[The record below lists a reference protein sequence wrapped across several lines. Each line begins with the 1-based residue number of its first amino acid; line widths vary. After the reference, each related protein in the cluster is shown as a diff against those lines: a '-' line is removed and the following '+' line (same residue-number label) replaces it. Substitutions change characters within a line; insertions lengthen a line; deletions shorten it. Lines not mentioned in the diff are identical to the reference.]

1 MSGALAELA
10 FLNLLLHLA
19 IARKKVT
26 VTCTEK
32 QIRVLFKYSKTLTQ
46 EAAAAKAGMSLR
58 TARNY
63 LKGGGAMASYKKP
76 WKWRQTHKDVFG
88 MVWDVVEEMLEIDSG
103 LQSQTLMQWLIDTY
117 PEQNFTW
124 KLLRT
129 LQRRIR
135 RWRGLKGPDQD
146 VKFPQRHI
154 PGKQSQS
161 DWTHCNEL
169 NVKIDGQPYPHML
182 FHFMLPYSRW
192 ETAHI
197 SNSESFDN
205 LTMGYVKAVAEL
217 GAVAE
222 DHRTDNLTAAVN
234 NHGTRHVF
242 NERWTAFLNHYGVAP
257 SMNNAGLSH
266 ENGSVEK
273 SHDLLKNALDQA
285 LRLRGSRDFSCVAEY
300 EKFIRRILDQRN
312 KGRKERLAEE
322 MRVLKP
328 LPEQHWN
335 DPKEECPTVT
345 SFSTISVDKVLY
357 SVPSRLIA
365 RELKAL
371 VYPETVRVFLGETL
385 VQEMPRLA
393 PGSRKINYRHVV
405 SHLLRKPGAFANYQ
419 YREELFPSLT
429 FRQAYDA
436 LKQGRPE
443 RADKEY
449 LSILHLAAMNSEQ
462 DVEAALVTLL
472 EVKQLPLSATVREL
486 VQATPR
492 EVPPVSIPVP
502 DLCSYDLLLL
512 HLSRAPK
519 EAHP

>member
-1 MSGALAELA
+1 M
-10 FLNLLLHLA
+10 
-19 IARKKVT
+19 
-26 VTCTEK
+26 TCTQK
-32 QIRVLFKYSKTLTQ
+32 QVQVLFKYSKTLTQ

-63 LKGGGAMASYKKP
+63 LSGGGAMTKK
-76 WKWRQTHKDVFG
+76 WIWRQTHKDVFE
-88 MVWDVVEEMLEIDSG
+88 MVWNAVAEMLEIDSG
-103 LQSQTLMQWLIDTY
+103 LQSQTLMQWLIDEY
-117 PEQNFTW
+117 PEQNFNW
-124 KLLRT
+124 GQLRT

-135 RWRGLKGPDQD
+135 KWRALKGPGQD

-154 PGKQSQS
+154 PGRQSQS

-169 NVKIDGQPYPHML
+169 EVKIDGQPFPHML

-197 SNSESFDN
+197 SHSESFEN
-205 LTMGYVKAVAEL
+205 LTMGYMKSVAEL
-217 GAVAE
+217 GAVLG

-242 NERWTAFLNHYGVAP
+242 NERWAAFLDHYGVRP
-257 SMNNAGLSH
+257 SMNNAGESH

-285 LRLRGSRDFSCVAEY
+285 LKLRGSKDFTSVAEY

-322 MRVLKP
+322 MKLLKP

-335 DPKEECPTVT
+335 DPKEVRTTVT
-345 SFSTISVDKVLY
+345 SFSTISVDQVLY
-357 SVPSRLIA
+357 SVPSRLIG
-365 RELKAL
+365 RGLKAL

-385 VQEMPRLA
+385 VQEMPRQA
-393 PGSRKINYRHVV
+393 PGSRKINYRHIVA
-405 SHLLRKPGAFANYQ
+405 HLLRKPGAFANYQ

-436 LKQGRPE
+436 LQHIRPE

-449 LSILHLAAMNSEQ
+449 LTILHLAAINSEQ
-462 DVEAALVTLL
+462 DVETALVTLL
-472 EVKQLPLSATVREL
+472 EAKQLPLSATVREL
-486 VQATPR
+486 VQPIPC
-492 EVPPVSIPVP
+492 EMPPVSIPAP
-502 DLCSYDLLLL
+502 DLCSYDLLLS
-512 HLSRAPK
+512 HLSCAPK
-519 EAHP
+519 EVHS

>member
-1 MSGALAELA
+1 M
-10 FLNLLLHLA
+10 
-19 IARKKVT
+19 
-26 VTCTEK
+26 TCTQK

-58 TARNY
+58 TARIY
-63 LKGGGAMASYKKP
+63 LSGGGAMASEKKE
-76 WKWRQTHKDVFG
+76 WIWRQTHKDAFE
-88 MVWDVVEEMLEIDSG
+88 MVWDVVEEMLEIDAG
-103 LQSQTLMQWLIDTY
+103 LQSQTLMQWLIDQY
-117 PEQNFTW
+117 PEQNFNW
-124 KLLRT
+124 SLLRT

-135 RWRGLKGPDQD
+135 KWRALKGPDQD

-169 NVKIDGQPYPHML
+169 GVVIDGQPYPHML

-192 ETAHI
+192 ETAFI
-197 SNSESFDN
+197 SQSESFDN
-205 LTMGYVKAVAEL
+205 LTMGYMKAVAEL

-222 DHRTDNLTAAVN
+222 EHRTDNLTAAVN
-234 NHGTRHVF
+234 NHGSRHVF
-242 NERWTAFLNHYGVAP
+242 TERWTAFMDHYGVRP
-257 SMNNAGLSH
+257 SMNNAGESH

-285 LRLRGSRDFSCVAEY
+285 LRLRGSRAFVSVAEY
-300 EKFIRRILDQRN
+300 EKFVRRIVDQRN

-322 MRVLKP
+322 MELLKP
-328 LPEQHWN
+328 LPEHHWN
-335 DPKEECPTVT
+335 DPKEVWPTVT
-345 SFSTISVDKVLY
+345 SFSTISVDKALY

-393 PGSRKINYRHVV
+393 PGSRKINYRHIA
-405 SHLLRKPGAFANYQ
+405 SHLVRKPGAFANYQ

-436 LKQGRPE
+436 LQHGRPE

-449 LSILHLAAMNSEQ
+449 VAILHLAAMNSEQ
-462 DVEAALVTLL
+462 DVEAALATLL
-472 EVKQLPLSATVREL
+472 ETKQLPLSATVREL
-486 VQATPR
+486 IQTIPCDM
-492 EVPPVSIPVP
+492 PPVSIPAP
-502 DLCSYDLLLL
+502 ELCSYDLLLSYL
-512 HLSRAPK
+512 PRAPK
-519 EAHP
+519 ETYQ